1 MNGVEIGGNMDTLKD
16 KMVTTQKE
24 HTCWG
29 CGIKHPKGTRMRYT
43 VCVDG
48 GDLSSPYWCNI
59 CEAVLDELEYW
70 EKEDGFRM
78 GDIKDEYNDLWVEIS
93 TQI

>member
-1 MNGVEIGGNMDTLKD
+1 MPVRALMNGVEIGGNMDTLKD

-48 GDLSSPYWCNI
+48 GICRLRTGVIYAKLS
-59 CEAVLDELEYW
+59 
-70 EKEDGFRM
+70 
-78 GDIKDEYNDLWVEIS
+78 
-93 TQI
+93 